1 MVFVQNG
8 VIRAMG
14 YAPYHYKKMKPEKWI
29 DYLDIIQD
37 DRDARNILNLFMR
50 KNDKHT
56 IINYS

>member
-1 MVFVQNG
+1 MEHKE
-8 VIRAMG
+8 ITRE
-14 YAPYHYKKMKPEKWI
+14 KIKPENWI
-29 DYLDIIQD
+29 DYLDVIQD